1 MVIMNKHIKTV
12 IVGSGILGACHA
24 FTFSKSRNVCVFDIA
39 SGPSQNFGTGASSAC
54 IRRHYS
60 HPELALLATYAF
72 NFIESLQE
80 RFPNFGLFTRTG
92 CLSIANSKNVFQD
105 TYRQTFEKIKIPFRE
120 HPGAELKNK
129 FDQLKIADFETGI
142 FDEYAGYAD
151 PHGLTALLVDLA
163 KVNGASFNYNTKV
176 KEILYS
182 DSKVIGIRT
191 DKDEVVSCNEVIIA
205 GSYLTENLLTN
216 SNINFSLP
224 STSKRP
230 VFTIYAP
237 LNDGRYRGP
246 IFADFTNE
254 IYCKPEAD
262 GVLAGSIANEDEE
275 NRLSIDD
282 DYFNIDETRI
292 ISLLD
297 RIQERFKSPVINK
310 DQIRIVNGFYDVN
323 DVDWVPIQD
332 QIGPSGLYLSFATS
346 GHGFKLAFP
355 MAELLLSQIDGNLQP
370 SILSSIEPS
379 IFNLNDKRINATGVL
394 A

>member
-1 MVIMNKHIKTV
+1 MNKKIKTV

-24 FTFSKSRNVCVFDIA
+24 YTFSNSRSVRVFDTA

-72 NFIESLQE
+72 NFIENLQE
-80 RFPNFGLFTRTG
+80 QFPNLRLFNRTG
-92 CLSIANSKNVFQD
+92 CLSIANSKNIFQGI
-105 TYRQTFEKIKIPFRE
+105 YRQTFEKVKIPFCE
-120 HPGAELKNK
+120 HSDGELKNK
-129 FDQLKIADFETGI
+129 FDQLKIANFETGI
-142 FDEYAGYAD
+142 YDEFAGYAD

-163 KVNGASFNYNTKV
+163 KVNDAIFSFNTKIT
-176 KEILYS
+176 EILYS
-182 DSKVIGIRT
+182 ESKVIGVRT
-191 DKDEVVSCNEVIIA
+191 DKGEVVSCDEVIIA
-205 GSYLTENLLTN
+205 GSYLTENLLKN

-237 LNDGRYRGP
+237 LDDGKYRGP

-262 GVLAGSIANEDEE
+262 GVLVGSIATEDEE
-275 NRLSIDD
+275 IKSSIDE

-297 RIQERFKSPVINK
+297 RIQARFKSPKINK
-310 DQIRIVNGFYDVN
+310 DQIRIVKGFYDVN
-323 DVDWVPIQD
+323 DIDWIPIQD

-355 MAELLLSQIDGNLQP
+355 MAELLLSQIDGTDRP
-370 SILSSIEPS
+370 SILSLIEPS